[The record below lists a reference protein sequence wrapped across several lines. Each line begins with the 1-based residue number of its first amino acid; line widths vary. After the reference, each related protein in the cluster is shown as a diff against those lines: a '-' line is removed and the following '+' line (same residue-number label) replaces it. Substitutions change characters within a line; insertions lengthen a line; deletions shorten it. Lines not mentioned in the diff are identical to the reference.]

1 MDEVDTEGDLVT
13 HVPSAVLGPL
23 QGHSVT
29 LPEVKEDCLRVRG
42 QPSCDSCLLMRY
54 SLPGLSAQKGV
65 LHRIRLRWVVS
76 GGGDDEAHMV
86 SSVCSVRNDKVAPG
100 RIEHVFL
107 ESIDGHAVQEESVF
121 IGHRR
126 EVTG

>member
-1 MDEVDTEGDLVT
+1 MDEVDAEGDLVT
-13 HVPSAVLGPL
+13 HVPSAILGPL

-76 GGGDDEAHMV
+76 CRGDDEAHMV
-86 SSVCSVRNDKVAPG
+86 SSACSVRNDKVASG
-100 RIEHVFL
+100 RIEHVLL
-107 ESIDGHAVQEESVF
+107 ESIDGYTVQEEPVF
-121 IGHRR
+121 VGHRG
-126 EVTG
+126 EVTR